1 MGSFAQG
8 SAWLDDGSTLTEG
21 LHEFLSEIRDL
32 ECVHRRGLLAYPA
45 GHRSSFVYVAL
56 TCLCMCVCVARQQR
70 VAPHAVEGQPLRSTS
85 PLSGDT
91 ASVDGGNG
99 ANTNLGGEPTTATSM
114 PAPPPPPPPSA
125 PAGAAPAGAAGAAAA
140 PMAPP
145 AAQGGP
151 SQPAG
156 AEPVA
161 QQRPQQRQLPRSDSV
176 QAALMARRP
185 DIVARLEQR
194 RAVPAKQRATSRRRT
209 RKAKKRA
216 SGSSSGPST
225 GSGSSPDDRAGAGAG
240 AGADAGA
247 GASAASARGGESDS
261 AGAMDPRARLASGQ
275 RAAVPPAEARRR
287 TERNFRQ
294 LPEVVAAAEKEAAKQ
309 AWLQRQ
315 RMVKEL
321 DAVRGVACGGCGC
334 VAVYPACTSRHA
346 CGRYCGAPEA
356 TC

>member
-1 MGSFAQG
+1 MRA
-8 SAWLDDGSTLTEG
+8 D
-21 LHEFLSEIRDL
+21 R
-32 ECVHRRGLLAYPA
+32 CGLLAYPA
-45 GHRSSFVYVAL
+45 GHGSSFVYVAL
-56 TCLCMCVCVARQQR
+56 TCLYVWLCVARQQR

-91 ASVDGGNG
+91 ASLDGGNDI
-99 ANTNLGGEPTTATSM
+99 NTNLGGEPSTATAM

-125 PAGAAPAGAAGAAAA
+125 PAGAAPAASAAAAA
-140 PMAPP
+140 PMAP
-145 AAQGGP
+145 QGGP

-225 GSGSSPDDRAGAGAG
+225 SSGSSPDDGTGAGAG

-247 GASAASARGGESDS
+247 SGASARGGESDS

-346 CGRYCGAPEA
+346 CGRCCGAPEA